1 MSDRTRFVACHLE
14 ACWQHLLGLEFFE
27 LSQVDFEMENCRK
40 MLMWVAPLFED
51 YENQLKCEC
60 LWKSIAVL
68 TALRTLAG
76 PEQLWYQEV
85 ICLTA
90 GSTHFQM

>member
-1 MSDRTRFVACHLE
+1 M
-14 ACWQHLLGLEFFE
+14 
-27 LSQVDFEMENCRK
+27 
-40 MLMWVAPLFED
+40 APLFED

-90 GSTHFQM
+90 GSAHFQM